1 MRNQY
6 KLLQEAYKR
15 VLQNNSDTSV
25 AGIMSKMVD
34 GIDVV
39 AELNKTPSVI
49 AIYDLDYDGAFADVQ
64 YYHRTKRQ
72 LLPSTAVPI
81 SKSAWC
87 DPYQETP
94 DFNKIFFKVYI
105 TNTSNEAIDFVNV
118 WAIADEDKDEED
130 QDRVWGFMADIYDAL
145 GIDINDTNAVPKL
158 PQKDWLKRLQVLKKA
173 SDKTGIEMDI

>member
-15 VLQNNSDTSV
+15 VLENNSDTSV
-25 AGIMSKMVD
+25 AGIMSKMID

-39 AELNKTPSVI
+39 AELNKIPSVI
-49 AIYDLDYDGAFADVQ
+49 AIFHLDYDGVFANTQ
-64 YYHRTKRQ
+64 YYHRTKRR

-87 DPYQETP
+87 DPYQKTP
-94 DFNKIFFKVYI
+94 DFNEIFVKVYI
-105 TNTSNEAIDFVNV
+105 TNTSNEAIDFVNL
-118 WAIADEDKDEED
+118 WTKDDWTNSKEQE
-130 QDRVWGFMADIYDAL
+130 RVWGFMKDIYDAL
-145 GIDINDTNAVPKL
+145 DINVTNHIPKL
-158 PQKDWLKRLQVLKKA
+158 PQKNWLKRLRILKKA

>member
-1 MRNQY
+1 MKNQY

-15 VLQNNSDTSV
+15 VLENNSDTSV
-25 AGIMSKMVD
+25 AGIISKMVD

-49 AIYDLDYDGAFADVQ
+49 AIFHLDYDGAFADIQ
-64 YYHRTKRQ
+64 YYHRTKRR

-87 DPYQETP
+87 DPYQKTP
-94 DFNKIFFKVYI
+94 DFNKIFVKVYI
-105 TNTSNEAIDFVNV
+105 TNTSNEAINFVNE
-118 WAIADEDKDEED
+118 WAKPDSVASDM
-130 QDRVWGFMADIYDAL
+130 VWGFMKDIYSAL
-145 GIDINDTNAVPKL
+145 DINDTDSMPKL

>member
-15 VLQNNSDTSV
+15 VLENNSDTSV
-25 AGIMSKMVD
+25 AGIISKMVD

-49 AIYDLDYDGAFADVQ
+49 AIFHLDYDGVFADTQ
-64 YYHRTKRQ
+64 YYHRTKRR

-87 DPYQETP
+87 DPYQKTP
-94 DFNKIFFKVYI
+94 DFNEIFVKVYI
-105 TNTSNEAIDFVNV
+105 TNTSNEAINFVNV
-118 WAIADEDKDEED
+118 WAKEDKSYED
-130 QDRVWGFMADIYDAL
+130 QDRVGGFIKDIYNAL
-145 GIDINDTNAVPKL
+145 DINDTDSMPKL